1 MKTSANSAGSALAE
15 NEKYLDSIQGKIQ
28 QFQAS
33 WQALSASIVDTGLVK
48 GVIDIARIFV
58 DGITLMTDTI
68 GGLSLAIGAVPLV
81 SFVSK
86 LKPVAEVIDAFKA
99 TGKEIA
105 GGVK

>member
-1 MKTSANSAGSALAE
+1 
-15 NEKYLDSIQGKIQ
+15 
-28 QFQAS
+28 
-33 WQALSASIVDTGLVK
+33 
-48 GVIDIARIFV
+48 
-58 DGITLMTDTI
+58 MTDTI

-86 LKPVAEVIDAFKA
+86 LKPVAGVIDAFKL